1 MADDKWTDTWLRE
14 AYPPNLKICYSIE
27 ELENEINAYY
37 KSEAHPKKPITLGIP
52 YHVFEP
58 AVDAGISKRERM
70 SKAMNFKRRFIGT
83 ASVRILVLMSFR
95 RYGEINRM
103 QYQT

>member
-14 AYPPNLKICYSIE
+14 AYPPNLKICYSIK

-52 YHVFEP
+52 YHIFEP
-58 AVDAGISKRERM
+58 AKDAGEMKRNWLTRVL
-70 SKAMNFKRRFIGT
+70 NFQHNFLKT
-83 ASVRILVLMSFR
+83 TSVRILVLMSYQ
-95 RYGEINRM
+95 RYMEN
-103 QYQT
+103 